1 MASAIRSLY
10 LVRFQVPLKTRI
22 NLFKSLVLS
31 DLDFSADYFQI
42 LPPYSIDR
50 IISKQINWGIK
61 VGFMKTKY
69 DTAGDLL
76 LETKIL
82 PK

>member
-1 MASAIRSLY
+1 MASPIRSLY
-10 LVRFQVPLKTRI
+10 LFRYQVPLKTRL

-42 LPPYSIDR
+42 LPSYSIDR
-50 IISKQINWGIK
+50 ISKQINWGIK

-76 LETKIL
+76 LENKIL